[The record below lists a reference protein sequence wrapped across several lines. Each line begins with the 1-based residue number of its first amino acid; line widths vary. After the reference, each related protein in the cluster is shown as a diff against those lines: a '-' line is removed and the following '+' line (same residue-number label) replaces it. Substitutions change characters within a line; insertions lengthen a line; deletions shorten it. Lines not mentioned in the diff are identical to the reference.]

1 MIHTNFRLA
10 SFGNLRTAA
19 KNLIFSVSIA
29 FAILFVSGDAR
40 AEQIQTYTVADG
52 LVGPVVPVIFQDSRG
67 VLWFGSGSDRGGV
80 SQFHDNTF
88 KSYVGSLDGSE
99 DVEAGALLGQ
109 TQQIVED
116 KWGHVWFLSRDSSE
130 KSGRVSQFD
139 GSSVSF
145 IGTGNTL
152 IVDQHGDIWVGE
164 NHVLTK
170 YMAQGVQKMA
180 QAQPHEIIGEDLIR
194 STSLTISV
202 IFQSKD
208 GTLWLGGSEGEAEKT
223 GVILSF
229 RENPWVRT
237 ELGEGADTDDKMD
250 DGTPRIHPNAG
261 FARPDMS
268 NLNVDAP
275 IETIAEDASGD
286 LWFGGDNL
294 LLRFDGKDFEQILPT
309 WTYTGP
315 RRQGSSRNGPTA
327 TGKSAAIYIDTKER
341 FWFSD
346 GRSTRQWNESRLQR
360 HRNLRG
366 VLKLEDKSGNLWF
379 TEARRMHQYDENLKE
394 IPTTINSGLE
404 SDEVQMIFEA
414 VDGKLWFGHNN
425 GVTVFDPTPAVST
438 HAGLGTKRIRTMYE
452 DSRGFLWLSV
462 PGGVARYDTK
472 TDESSTNSLRLAP
485 IQNASTAES
494 QDIRTGSGRSQSEI
508 VKIFEVGGDIWF
520 INEPESRFGAT
531 RYTFFRYANAS
542 FGHQISISI
551 RTKTGPGGERS
562 DSNTDVLI
570 AEGEHVW
577 LAFGGHL
584 FKADATGLVWLTER
598 GSQRI
603 LFEKETFLNSPLL
616 PLEIRQ
622 SDSQRILFEKT
633 AERQTATSVFEIEPG
648 AVAITDLYRDAKD
661 RLWVHFGNGN
671 VERYPSDIDSTVST
685 TRPIESD
692 VLNLKATT
700 LLKTTPVG
708 KWFFNAVTGKLIRW
722 NNIET
727 GEPVVLAGESTPA
740 PIAVWQNP
748 KEENGKITFIFS
760 DAIKTYR
767 GTVLDETQ
775 TIGELGT
782 VNASVTSQDGV
793 LWLATS
799 RGAARYDGNTLTTY
813 TTKAD
818 GFLVDNVRD
827 VIEDSRGNIWFATR
841 GGGTVRYDG
850 ETFHNRTTKNGW
862 AHNNISKILESSDK
876 DIWFATERGVTQ
888 YTPTRGGLP
897 ECRITTLEA
906 DKPYTD
912 FSSSLILPAHG
923 TKIFNVRGISSLR
936 EGLSYQFRLV
946 GLDTPVW
953 TNLSAQEFSLFPTGA
968 GVPSDKWTP
977 LSTPILANQ
986 QALGSSGVTQEFQ
999 NQNGIL
1005 RIRYTGLKAGNYSFL
1020 IKAFRKD
1027 WAYTALPAVVDF
1039 SIPPPFWTRWRTY
1052 LPTLIFVTV
1061 VLSLIGRLIVN
1072 RRHTLQLRN
1081 AMRQREEAEMQ
1092 RIRAELSEAQNIQMG
1107 LLPTEAPDTKAFDVA
1122 GMSVPATQVGGDF
1135 YDYLTVANGQTAIAV
1150 ADAAGKGLRGAMNAV
1165 LTNGMLYE
1173 VSRFKSEAAV
1183 ILRDL
1188 NIGLAPRMYGPSFI
1202 ALNLAIL
1209 DEAERRIDYANGG
1222 QPYPILKHGTDI
1234 IEIESGDL
1242 PLGSMKKVEYESA
1255 TFDLTA
1261 GDFLIFH
1268 TDGLIEALNTEEEMY
1283 GTERLKDSV
1292 SQIPDSFSAAET
1304 VQHLVDDVHRFVGE
1318 AEQYDDLTIVVIKRH
1333 ANA

>member
-1 MIHTNFRLA
+1 MIKNFILIVIIT
-10 SFGNLRTAA
+10 SAA
-19 KNLIFSVSIA
+19 
-29 FAILFVSGDAR
+29 LFVCSDTG

-67 VLWFGSGSDRGGV
+67 VLWFGSDRGGV
-80 SQFHDNTF
+80 SRFYDNTF
-88 KSYVGSLDGSE
+88 KPYAGSPEGSE

-116 KWGHVWFLSRDSSE
+116 KWGRIWFISRDPSE
-130 KSGRVSQFD
+130 KSGKISRFD
-139 GSSVSF
+139 GSSVRF
-145 IGTGNTL
+145 ISTGNAL

-164 NHVLTK
+164 NQVLTK
-170 YMAQGVQKMA
+170 YVAQGIEKLP
-180 QAQPHEIIGEDLIR
+180 QAQPHEIIGEDLVR
-194 STSLTISV
+194 STSLTISA

-223 GVILSF
+223 GVILTF
-229 RENPWVRT
+229 RENPWNRP
-237 ELGEGADTDDKMD
+237 ELGGEGDTDDAID

-261 FARPDMS
+261 FTRPDMS
-268 NLNVDAP
+268 TLNAYTS

-294 LLRFDGKDFEQILPT
+294 LLRFDGKDFKQILPT
-309 WTYTGP
+309 GSIFPPGT
-315 RRQGSSRNGPTA
+315 RRPGSIFPPGSRRRSSSRGIPIGRPA
-327 TGKSAAIYIDTKER
+327 SIQIDTKDR
-341 FWFSD
+341 VWFSD
-346 GRSTRQWNESRLQR
+346 GRPTRQWNGSLLQR
-360 HRNLRG
+360 HRDLRG
-366 VLKLEDKSGNLWF
+366 FLEFEDKLGNLWF
-379 TEARRMHQYDENLKE
+379 TEGHGIHQYDTDLKR
-394 IPTTINSGLE
+394 IPSTVNSALG
-404 SDEVQMIFEA
+404 SDEIRTVFEA

-438 HAGLGTKRIRTMYE
+438 QAGLGTKRIQTMFE

-472 TDESSTNSLRLAP
+472 TDESSTDPLRLDP
-485 IQNASTAES
+485 TPNMPTLEPQG
-494 QDIRTGSGRSQSEI
+494 IRSGSGRPQSEI

-520 INEPESRFGAT
+520 INEPESHFRST

-542 FGHQISISI
+542 FDHQISIFI

-562 DSNTDVLI
+562 DSNTDVLVT
-570 AEGEHVW
+570 EGEHVW

-584 FKADATGLVWLTER
+584 FKADATGLLWLTER
-598 GSQRI
+598 GTERI
-603 LFEKETFLNSPLL
+603 LF
-616 PLEIRQ
+616 Q
-622 SDSQRILFEKT
+622 KT
-633 AERQTATSVFEIEPG
+633 AEMRQGRSVQEIEPG
-648 AVAITDLYRDAKD
+648 AVAITDLYRDAKG

-671 VERYPSDIDSTVST
+671 VKRYPKTIDRAAST
-685 TRPIESD
+685 TRLIESD

-708 KWFFNAVTGKLIRW
+708 KWFFNAVTGRLIRW

-727 GEPVVLAGESTPA
+727 GEPVVLEGESTAA
-740 PIAVWQNP
+740 PLAVWQNP
-748 KEENGKITFIFS
+748 TEQNEDIIFIFS
-760 DAIKTYR
+760 SALKTYR
-767 GTVLDETQ
+767 GTVLNQTQ
-775 TIGELGT
+775 VIDELGT
-782 VNASVTSQDGV
+782 VNASLTSQDGV

-799 RGAARYDGNTLTTY
+799 RGAVRYDGENLTTY
-813 TTKAD
+813 TTKED

-850 ETFHNRTTKNGW
+850 EIFHNRTTKNGW

-897 ECRITTLEA
+897 ECRIITLEA

-912 FSSSLILPAHG
+912 FSSNLVLSARG
-923 TKIFNVRGISSLR
+923 AKIFNVRGISPLR
-936 EGLSYQFRLV
+936 EGLSYEFKLI
-946 GLDTPVW
+946 GLDTPEW
-953 TNLSAQEFSLFPTGA
+953 TKLSTEEFTLLPTNSGL
-968 GVPSDKWTP
+968 SFDQWTP
-977 LSTPILANQ
+977 LSAPGLANQ
-986 QALGSSGVTQEFQ
+986 QAIDNRNVTQEFQ

-1020 IKAFRKD
+1020 IKAFRED

-1039 SIPPPFWTRWRTY
+1039 SIPPPIWTRWRTY

-1081 AMRQREEAEMQ
+1081 AMRQQEEAEMQ

-1107 LLPTEAPDTKAFDVA
+1107 LLPTESPDTKGFDIA

-1135 YDYLTVANGQTAIAV
+1135 YDYLTVADGHTAIAV
-1150 ADAAGKGLRGAMNAV
+1150 ADAAGKGLRGAMTAV

-1173 VSRFKSEAAV
+1173 VSRFESEAAV
-1183 ILRDL
+1183 ILSDL
-1188 NIGLAPRMYGPSFI
+1188 NTGLAPRMYGPSFI
-1202 ALNLAIL
+1202 AINLAVL
-1209 DEAERRIDYANGG
+1209 NEAEKRVDYANGG
-1222 QPYPILKHGTDI
+1222 QPYPILKQGTDI

-1242 PLGSMKKVEYESA
+1242 PLGSMKRVEYESTA
-1255 TFDLTA
+1255 FDLNE
-1261 GDFLIFH
+1261 GDFLILH
-1268 TDGLIEALNTEEEMY
+1268 TDGLIEALNMEGEMY
-1283 GTERLKDSV
+1283 GTERLMESV
-1292 SQIPDSFSAAET
+1292 SRISDSFTAEET
-1304 VQHLVDDVHRFVGE
+1304 VQHLVDDAHAFVRE
-1318 AEQYDDLTIVVIKRH
+1318 AEQYDDLTIVVIKRCSTV
-1333 ANA
+1333 